1 MTQGS
6 HPRVRGVFD
15 HLDHKTH
22 GHSGELGSWEGIL
35 DIFLG
40 FANATQIT
48 FGDNRTECQFA
59 VESLV
64 VSADRGYTVISARWF
79 NWFDFW
85 FAIDKWLM
93 ISYELYAIQYSCYQS
108 YFEIKD
114 LLIAYWKFTSDG
126 SVTLFNLFYSGGPI
140 IKSIT
145 NLILFFW
152 AKEYTRVQDAFGF
165 GMEIGQIFWMTFY
178 PIEDYLEMALEKG
191 AVFG

>member
-1 MTQGS
+1 
-6 HPRVRGVFD
+6 
-15 HLDHKTH
+15 
-22 GHSGELGSWEGIL
+22 
-35 DIFLG
+35 
-40 FANATQIT
+40 
-48 FGDNRTECQFA
+48 
-59 VESLV
+59 
-64 VSADRGYTVISARWF
+64 
-79 NWFDFW
+79 
-85 FAIDKWLM
+85 M